1 MYPQMKTMVLFLN
14 SKLRKWRRSG
24 EAQLRQFFQCGHDF
38 RAPGTF
44 QFRPKMHLKITPKV
58 STQKPLEKMINRGTM
73 RVGFSPLQPRDT
85 FAPSTPSVHVQITE
99 QQTAPDKTTNAEGGN
114 LNDEQ
119 DTDQSSGFP
128 HQGRSQK
135 FSLGR

>member
-1 MYPQMKTMVLFLN
+1 MKTMVLFLN
-14 SKLRKWRRSG
+14 SKLQKWRRLG

-38 RAPGTF
+38 KAPGTF

-85 FAPSTPSVHVQITE
+85 FAHLRPRFTY
-99 QQTAPDKTTNAEGGN
+99 
-114 LNDEQ
+114 
-119 DTDQSSGFP
+119 
-128 HQGRSQK
+128 RSQNSRQHQTK
-135 FSLGR
+135 RRTPKVEISTMNKTPVSYTHLTLPTIYSV